1 MSKELLLVAEAL
13 SNEKGVSKEVVL
25 SAIQAALESATR
37 KLMGQ
42 EFGIQVILDP
52 RQGDYKTIRYWD
64 VVADEEVEFPDRQL
78 TITQAQE
85 KKTNVQ
91 IGDRIEEAV
100 PSIEFGRIAAQ
111 TARHVIFQKI
121 REAERRM
128 MVDQFK
134 AKIGQLVYGT
144 VKKVTRDNIIIDL
157 GGKAEAF
164 LPRTDM
170 LPQEMFR
177 PNDRVRAYLHDI
189 VEHARGPQ
197 LLVSRS
203 CKEML
208 VELFRIEV
216 PEIGENIIQIKA
228 AAREPGSRAKIAVKT
243 NDGRIDPVGAC
254 VGMRGARVQA
264 VSSELG
270 GERVDIILWEDNPA
284 QLVINAMAPA
294 EISSIVVDEDAHVM
308 DLAVHKD
315 QLSQAIGRNGQNVRL
330 ASQLT
335 GWTLNVMTI
344 EAFEGKTQE
353 ESHKTIQLFMNSLEI
368 DEEIANLL
376 LSNGFST
383 LEEVAY
389 VPKEELLAISG
400 FDEDIVEELRSR
412 ANNILLTQALSA
424 SEQANQKNLE
434 LVTMQGMTP
443 ELVAQLN
450 TIGVTNMD
458 ELAESSVDELMALA
472 FMTEEQAGK
481 LIMKARETWFT
492 EDEASQQ

>member
-25 SAIQAALESATR
+25 GAIQAALESATR
-37 KLMGQ
+37 KLIGQ
-42 EFGIQVILDP
+42 EFGIQVTMDP
-52 RQGDYKTIRYWD
+52 RLGDYVTIRYWD
-64 VVADEEVEFPDRQL
+64 VVAEDEVEFSDRQL
-78 TITQAQE
+78 TVAQAQE
-85 KKTNVQ
+85 RKPDAQ
-91 IGDRIEEAV
+91 LGDRIEEHV

-144 VKKVTRDNIIIDL
+144 VKKVTRDNIIVDL

-164 LPRTDM
+164 LARADM

-177 PNDRVRAYLHDI
+177 PNDRVRAYLYDI
-189 VEHARGPQ
+189 LEHPRGPQ
-197 LLVSRS
+197 LLVSRTR
-203 CKEML
+203 KEML
-208 VELFRIEV
+208 IELFRIEV
-216 PEIGENIIQIKA
+216 PEIGENIIQVKS

-270 GERVDIILWEDNPA
+270 GERVDIILWDDNPA

-294 EISSIVVDEDAHVM
+294 EISSIVVDEDTHTM

-353 ESHKTIQLFMNSLEI
+353 ESNKTISLFVDTLEI
-368 DEEIANLL
+368 DEEIAGLL
-376 LSNGFST
+376 LTNGFST

-389 VPKEELLAISG
+389 VPIDELLAIDG
-400 FDEDIVEELRSR
+400 FDEEIVGELRSR
-412 ANNILLTQALSA
+412 ANNSLLTQALTA
-424 SEQANQKNLE
+424 SDHHDHQNLD
-434 LVTMQGMTP
+434 LITMQGMTP
-443 ELVAQLN
+443 ELVGQLN
-450 TIGVTNMD
+450 SIGVTNTD
-458 ELAESSVDELMALA
+458 ELAECSVDELLVLP

-481 LIMKARETWFT
+481 HIMKARERWFA
-492 EDEASQQ
+492 EDDSAE

>member
-1 MSKELLLVAEAL
+1 MSKELLMVAEAL

-25 SAIQAALESATR
+25 SAIQSALEAATR
-37 KLMGQ
+37 KLAGVDY
-42 EFGIQVILDP
+42 GVRVALDP
-52 RQGDYKTIRYWD
+52 RHGDYKTFRYWD
-64 VVADEEVEFPDRQL
+64 VVADDELEFPDRQL
-78 TITQAQE
+78 SLSAAREKNPQAA
-85 KKTNVQ
+85 
-91 IGDRIEEAV
+91 IGDRIEESM

-111 TARHVIFQKI
+111 TARHEIFRKI
-121 REAERRM
+121 REAERLL
-128 MVDQFK
+128 VVEQFK
-134 AKIGQLVYGT
+134 AKMGQLVYGT
-144 VKKVTRDNIIIDL
+144 VKKVTRDNIIVDL

-164 LPRTDM
+164 MPRSEM

-177 PNDRVRAYLHDI
+177 PNDRVRALLYEILD
-189 VEHARGPQ
+189 HARGPQ
-197 LLVSRS
+197 LLISRTR
-203 CKEML
+203 KEML

-228 AAREPGSRAKIAVKT
+228 AAREPGNRAKIAVKT

-270 GERVDIILWEDNPA
+270 GERVDIILWDDNPA

-294 EISSIVVDEDAHVM
+294 DISSIVVDEDAHVM

-353 ESHKTIQLFMNSLEI
+353 ESNKTIQLFVNSLSI
-368 DEEIANLL
+368 DEEIAGLL
-376 LSNGFST
+376 LSHGFSS
-383 LEEVAY
+383 LEEIAY
-389 VPKEELLAISG
+389 VPKNELLAIEE
-400 FDEDIVEELRSR
+400 FDEEIVEELRSR
-412 ANNILLTQALSA
+412 ANDILLTQALTS
-424 SEQANQKNLE
+424 SDNNGLSDVD
-434 LVTMQGMTP
+434 LINMQGMTP
-443 ELVAQLN
+443 ELVEGLKH
-450 TIGVTNMD
+450 IGVTNLD
-458 ELAESSVDELMALA
+458 ELAEQSVDELLALP

-481 LIMKARETWFT
+481 LIMTARERWFS
-492 EDEASQQ
+492 EKDVSKE